1 MVQKAPIA
9 VCVYTTS
16 INTKPFKSL
25 KREKLLNA
33 FSNNYKIK
41 WKSYKSL
48 ADQQQ

>member
-1 MVQKAPIA
+1 MAQKALIA
-9 VCVYTTS
+9 VGVHTTS
-16 INTKPFKSL
+16 INTTPFKSL

-33 FSNNYKIK
+33 FSSNYKIK